1 MSEVIKEKRVD
12 NSPTLFEI
20 ESGKSGQ
27 TADIKILSSE
37 CDGEYVVIEF
47 LDGLKYKLQHPG
59 NETVMLWKE
68 ENINLIKGRMNTV
81 NLLKKQFQHCVLPE
95 GHGKAPTIDNVKGF
109 LGAWQDLLNRFLAW
123 EFATAIPKSKG

>member
-1 MSEVIKEKRVD
+1 MSEVVKEKRVD
-12 NSPTLFEI
+12 KNPTLFEI

-27 TADIKILSSE
+27 TAEIKILSSE
-37 CDGEYVVIEF
+37 ADGEVVIIEF

-68 ENINLIKGRMNTV
+68 ENINLLKGRMNTV
-81 NLLKKQFQHCVLPE
+81 TLLKKQFSNCVFLE
-95 GHGKAPTIDNVKGF
+95 GHGKTPTIDNVKGY

-123 EFATAIPKSKG
+123 EFITAISDKH